1 MIDPPYVSDRRW
13 RKVMGVLRTCA
24 YLNGRK
30 KVNASDCL
38 LLIHMLWD
46 KDEQIHSVTKLVAQ
60 AIVQNQKRFHVDAM
74 GKIETQK
81 VTKPIG
87 EPVSPDGKHYVF
99 RVDNEDIKISKSDY
113 ESLSDQV
120 KYGVIAEDGRLL
132 IGNNPTGLSVRK
144 TDTGLSINSYVYPL
158 KRNTN
163 LRTGSVKG
171 MLESVMGEVD
181 KIENELSEQVNENL
195 FLMSYKNYPFMRKA
209 FVDARSNFSKKGY

>member
-1 MIDPPYVSDRRW
+1 M
-13 RKVMGVLRTCA
+13 
-24 YLNGRK
+24 
-30 KVNASDCL
+30 
-38 LLIHMLWD
+38 
-46 KDEQIHSVTKLVAQ
+46 
-60 AIVQNQKRFHVDAM
+60 
-74 GKIETQK
+74 
-81 VTKPIG
+81 
-87 EPVSPDGKHYVF
+87 
-99 RVDNEDIKISKSDY
+99 
-113 ESLSDQV
+113 
-120 KYGVIAEDGRLL
+120 AEDGRLL